1 MANFIITHT
10 GHKIDF
16 DAPDPSQFE
25 LDDIARAL
33 ARLPRFA
40 GHTAK
45 ASSVA
50 QHSVGVSRIARV
62 LAPEPLKLTAAM
74 EGLMHDAH
82 EAYTGDAPTPFKRT
96 VDAAG
101 YCMGARSEV
110 ADIVASY
117 SNVQCRLDRAIRKQF
132 SLFQTEP
139 DYIKF
144 ADRLALLIEATG
156 PNIGHDLKE
165 WGLGLF
171 KDEHHEA
178 LKLIP
183 EKLIAYI
190 TVPRTEHRSYADF
203 ISEYNR
209 ICTEKQAEIDRLAE
223 VEQVGALTFRR
234 SSGKARA

>member
-82 EAYTGDAPTPFKRT
+82 EAYTGDAPTPFKRA
-96 VDAAG
+96 VNSHSAASSA
-101 YCMGARSEV
+101 MGGLESY
-110 ADIVASY
+110 DIL
-117 SNVQCRLDRAIRKQF
+117 QHRLDCAIRKQF
-132 SLFQTEP
+132 CLFQTEP
-139 DYIKF
+139 AYIKF

-190 TVPRTEHRSYADF
+190 TIPRTEHRSYADF
-203 ISEYNR
+203 IGEYNR
-209 ICTEKQAEIDRLAE
+209 ICNEKQAEIDRLAE